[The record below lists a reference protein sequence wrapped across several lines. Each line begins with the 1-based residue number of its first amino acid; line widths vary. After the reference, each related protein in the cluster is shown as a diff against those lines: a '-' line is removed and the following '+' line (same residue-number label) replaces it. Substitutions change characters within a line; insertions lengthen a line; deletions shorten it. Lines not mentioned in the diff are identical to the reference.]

1 MELVIAAQ
9 ELKEG
14 MNKMKET
21 FMNKYGAD
29 VFELDTEDFAMI
41 KSMLDIFDTSL
52 EVTCKQAETI
62 QAINEKLDKLLAKS

>member
-1 MELVIAAQ
+1 
-9 ELKEG
+9 
-14 MNKMKET
+14 
-21 FMNKYGAD
+21 MNKYGAD